1 MKEFLSPFQEELA
14 DFLAMRKKTV
24 GPDTYAGDCRIL
36 GSFDRFFTA
45 YGCTEKSVSE
55 DVVNAWIQSLFAS
68 NARKTVADKVG
79 YLRNFLKYLQY
90 CGVPVFIPRVP
101 KAAESYIPYIFSE
114 EEMERIFAAADTLPL
129 PKVANANV
137 LFRVEFPM
145 ILRMLYGCG
154 FRIGE
159 LLQVRVG
166 DIDFER
172 GTVLLK
178 NAKNKK
184 QRLVPMHDS
193 LTSTLW
199 KYCSAMDLE
208 QDRDAFLFPGR
219 LPGQHLA
226 RDAVSHC
233 FMAILKAT
241 GIYLEPQPHTRGQ
254 CLHNLRHLFAIKSF
268 AQAEQAGR
276 SAENSVPYL
285 SVFLGHYDMDGT
297 EKYLKFSSDMFPEY
311 TALFEDYAAGVF
323 PEVEYET

>member
-1 MKEFLSPFQEELA
+1 M
-14 DFLAMRKKTV
+14 
-24 GPDTYAGDCRIL
+24 YAPTQMGIT
-36 GSFDRFFTA
+36 TA
-45 YGCTEKSVSE
+45 E
-55 DVVNAWIQSLFAS
+55 
-68 NARKTVADKVG
+68 TVADKVG

-90 CGVPVFIPRVP
+90 CGIPVFIPRVP
-101 KAAESYIPYIFSE
+101 KVTESYIPYIFSE
-114 EEMERIFAAADTLPL
+114 DEIERIFAAADTLPL
-129 PKVANANV
+129 PKAPNANV
-137 LFRVEFPM
+137 LFQVEFPM

-178 NAKNKK
+178 NTKNKK

-193 LTSTLW
+193 LSSMLCQ
-199 KYCSAMDLE
+199 YCTAMELTQNCDT
-208 QDRDAFLFPGR
+208 FLFPGR
-219 LPGQHLA
+219 LPGQHLTHS
-226 RDAVSHC
+226 AVSQC

-241 GIYLEPQPHTRGQ
+241 GIYQEPQPHTRGQ

-276 SAENSVPYL
+276 SAENSIPYL

-311 TALFEDYAAGVF
+311 TALFEDYAASVF
-323 PEVEYET
+323 PEVAYET

>member
-1 MKEFLSPFQEELA
+1 
-14 DFLAMRKKTV
+14 
-24 GPDTYAGDCRIL
+24 
-36 GSFDRFFTA
+36 
-45 YGCTEKSVSE
+45 
-55 DVVNAWIQSLFAS
+55 
-68 NARKTVADKVG
+68 
-79 YLRNFLKYLQY
+79 
-90 CGVPVFIPRVP
+90 
-101 KAAESYIPYIFSE
+101 
-114 EEMERIFAAADTLPL
+114 
-129 PKVANANV
+129 
-137 LFRVEFPM
+137 M

-193 LTSTLW
+193 LSSMLCQ
-199 KYCSAMDLE
+199 YCTAMELTQNCDT
-208 QDRDAFLFPGR
+208 FLFPGR
-219 LPGQHLA
+219 LPGQHLTHS
-226 RDAVSHC
+226 AVSQC

-241 GIYLEPQPHTRGQ
+241 GIYQEPQPHTRGQ

-276 SAENSVPYL
+276 SAENSIPYL

-311 TALFEDYAAGVF
+311 TALFEDYAASVF
-323 PEVEYET
+323 PEVAYET

>member
-1 MKEFLSPFQEELA
+1 MKEFLSPFQEELT

-24 GPDTYAGDCRIL
+24 CAETYAGDCRIL
-36 GSFDRFFTA
+36 GSFVRFFTA

-90 CGVPVFIPRVP
+90 CGIPVFIPRVP
-101 KAAESYIPYIFSE
+101 KAAESYIPYLFSE
-114 EEMERIFAAADTLPL
+114 DEMERIFAAADTLPL
-129 PKVANANV
+129 QKGPNANV
-137 LFRVEFPM
+137 LLRVEFPM

-184 QRLVPMHDS
+184 QRLVPMHSS
-193 LTSTLW
+193 LTSILW
-199 KYCSAMDLE
+199 RYCAAMELTQND
-208 QDRDAFLFPGR
+208 DDFLFPGR
-219 LPGQHLA
+219 LPGQHLS
-226 RDAVSHC
+226 RNTVSRCFIAV
-233 FMAILKAT
+233 LKAT

-254 CLHNLRHLFAIKSF
+254 CLHNLRHLIDIKSF
-268 AQAEQAGR
+268 AQVEQAGR
-276 SAENSVPYL
+276 SAENSIPYL

-311 TALFEDYAAGVF
+311 TALFEDYAASVF
-323 PEVEYET
+323 PEVNYET

>member
-1 MKEFLSPFQEELA
+1 MKEFLSPFQEELT

-24 GPDTYAGDCRIL
+24 CAETYAGDCRIL

-114 EEMERIFAAADTLPL
+114 EEIERIFAAADTLPP
-129 PKVANANV
+129 PKGPNANV
-137 LFRVEFPM
+137 LLRAEFPM

-184 QRLVPMHDS
+184 QRLVPMHNS
-193 LTSTLW
+193 LSSMLYQ
-199 KYCSAMDLE
+199 YCAAMELT
-208 QDRDAFLFPGR
+208 QDCDAFLFPGQ
-219 LPGQHLA
+219 LPGEHLK
-226 RDAVSHC
+226 RDTVSHC
-233 FMAILKAT
+233 FLTILKAT
-241 GIYLEPQPHTRGQ
+241 GIYQEPQPHTRGQ

-276 SAENSVPYL
+276 STENSIPYL
-285 SVFLGHYDMDGT
+285 SVFLGHYGMDGT
-297 EKYLKFSSDMFPEY
+297 EKYLKFSGDMFPEY
-311 TALFEDYAAGVF
+311 TDLFEDYAASVF
-323 PEVEYET
+323 PEVAYEM

>member
-1 MKEFLSPFQEELA
+1 MKEFLSPFQEELT

-24 GPDTYAGDCRIL
+24 GAETYAGDCRIL

-101 KAAESYIPYIFSE
+101 KVAESYIPYIFSE
-114 EEMERIFAAADTLPL
+114 DEIERIFAAADTLPP
-129 PKVANANV
+129 PKGPNANV
-137 LFRVEFPM
+137 LLRVEFPM

-184 QRLVPMHDS
+184 QRLVPMHSS
-193 LTSTLW
+193 LSSMLCQ
-199 KYCSAMDLE
+199 YCEAMGLA
-208 QDRDAFLFPGR
+208 QDCDAFLFPGQ
-219 LPGQHLA
+219 LPGEHLK

-233 FMAILKAT
+233 FLTILKAT
-241 GIYLEPQPHTRGQ
+241 GIYQESQPHTRGQ

-276 SAENSVPYL
+276 STENSIPYL
-285 SVFLGHYDMDGT
+285 SIFLGHYDMDGT

-311 TALFEDYAAGVF
+311 TALFEDYAASVF
-323 PEVEYET
+323 PEVAYET